1 MDQLARA
8 GALVTADRHGRREV
22 LQPAQPEPS
31 QDTADGGRRD
41 PDLLGDLVT
50 GPALAAPGGDLLDDG
65 LGRRLTQ
72 PMGPRGAI
80 EEARSALGLEARAPF
95 VHGLDIDPEVHGHG
109 PGRLAHDQHA
119 ADEFGSTMRR
129 QSGILVDVHSVLP
142 WTLKHHNLSFLG
154 QGPNGQPTESSQLS
168 PSAAGSAACLR
179 VDGLLPY
186 GQRERTL
193 FTATALYQRRTSR
206 PLSTL

>member
-154 QGPNGQPTESSQLS
+154 QGRMDN
-168 PSAAGSAACLR
+168 
-179 VDGLLPY
+179 LLK
-186 GQRERTL
+186 
-193 FTATALYQRRTSR
+193 AHS
-206 PLSTL
+206 

>member
-1 MDQLARA
+1 MTRSNWNAP
-8 GALVTADRHGRREV
+8 DRPVVEGHPRGRLMPQRNDSDSRKLLRRLRE
-22 LQPAQPEPS
+22 
-31 QDTADGGRRD
+31 T
-41 PDLLGDLVT
+41 
-50 GPALAAPGGDLLDDG
+50 LAAPGGDLLDDG

-154 QGPNGQPTESSQLS
+154 QGRMDN
-168 PSAAGSAACLR
+168 
-179 VDGLLPY
+179 LLK
-186 GQRERTL
+186 
-193 FTATALYQRRTSR
+193 AHS
-206 PLSTL
+206 